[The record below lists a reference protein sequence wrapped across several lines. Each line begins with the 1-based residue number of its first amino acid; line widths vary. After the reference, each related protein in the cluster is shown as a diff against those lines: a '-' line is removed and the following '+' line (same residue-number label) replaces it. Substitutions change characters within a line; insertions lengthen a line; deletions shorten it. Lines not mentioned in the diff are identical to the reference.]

1 MLGKVR
7 YYMNKMNFKNG
18 VKEWILSIQH
28 LFAMFGATVLVPL
41 LVGINPS
48 VAILTAGLGT
58 LIFHLCTKGKV
69 PAFLGSSF
77 AFIAPIISVSTM
89 YGFEYVQGSVI
100 VVGLAYALMS
110 FLVYKVGA
118 KRISKFLPPHIV
130 GAMIIIIGL
139 TLIPS
144 AITNV
149 QTHISIATITLA
161 VSLLIT
167 FFGKGFLKQLG
178 ILMGV
183 IVGYLLALWV
193 GLVDTSIITNASLF
207 SNPITFTVPKFG
219 LDAMMIIVPL
229 AICTILEHIGDI
241 TTNGTVVGKDFV
253 KDPGLHRTLLGDGL
267 ATAMAGL
274 FGSVP
279 NTTYGENTSLLAITK
294 NYNPKLLRRTSIIAI
309 VLSFIGVFG
318 AILQSV
324 PACVIGGISLQLYCM
339 IAWIGVKNIK
349 DNKSYVNPYKVA
361 VILVMLVI
369 GLGNLIGLN
378 FSIALGSVTLSGLSL
393 AGVIGIILNA
403 ILMRFDRKAK

>member
-1 MLGKVR
+1 
-7 YYMNKMNFKNG
+7 MNKMNFKKG
-18 VKEWILSIQH
+18 MKDWILSIQH

-48 VAILTAGLGT
+48 VAILTAGIGT

-77 AFIAPIISVSTM
+77 AFIAPIISVSSM

-100 VVGLAYALMS
+100 VVGLVYALMS
-110 FLVYKVGA
+110 YLVYKVGA
-118 KRISKFLPPHIV
+118 ERISKFLPPHIV

-144 AITNV
+144 AIANV
-149 QTHISIATITLA
+149 QTHISVATITLV

-167 FFGKGFLKQLG
+167 FLGKGFFKQLG

-183 IVGYLLALWV
+183 IVGYLLALWL
-193 GLVDTSIITNASLF
+193 GLVDTSIIANASLF
-207 SNPITFTVPKFG
+207 SNPIQFTVPKFG
-219 LDAMMIIVPL
+219 LDAMLIIVPL

-241 TTNGTVVGKDFV
+241 TTNGTVVGKNFI
-253 KDPGLHRTLLGDGL
+253 KEPGLHRTLLGDGL

-274 FGSVP
+274 LGSVP

-294 NYNPKLLRRTSIIAI
+294 NYDPKLLRRTSIIAI
-309 VLSFIGVFG
+309 VLSFIGIFG
-318 AILQSV
+318 AVLQSV

-349 DNKSYVNPYKVA
+349 DNKSYTSIYKLA
-361 VILVMLVI
+361 VIIVMLII
-369 GLGNLIGLN
+369 GLGNLVGLN

-393 AGVIGIILNA
+393 AGVVGILLNA
-403 ILMRFDRKAK
+403 LLMKLDKKAE